1 MAMRRDKPSFTDEI
15 KGELAGLQPAKPCC
29 KDAELDAMIRVL
41 AAGRNGRVRLR
52 VPRNAVARTVVQLA
66 RDTGG
71 QVHGVHKGATERRP
85 SYAVEVTPGPAAR
98 SDRVCCA
105 RAALRGL
112 FLARGVIAEPGG
124 AYHLEIAVPPSEQA
138 AIAAVLDRLGLP
150 VKRLQRRGRA
160 IFYFKGADAITRSLG
175 LMGANRAVVRLEH
188 NRIVREMRGH
198 ANRRANSETANMDKR
213 LRVAFRQVEAIRRLQ
228 ANRRVLSLLS
238 PGLQLTAEL
247 RLAHPRASLQTLAAH
262 AQVSKSAIAHRL
274 RRLLG
279 LARENGLL
287 D

>member
-1 MAMRRDKPSFTDEI
+1 MRRDRPSFTDEI

-52 VPRNAVARTVVQLA
+52 LPRNPVARTVVQLA

-71 QVHGVHKGATERRP
+71 QVHGVHKGPTDRRP
-85 SYAVEVTPGPAAR
+85 SYAVELTPGPVLR

-112 FLARGVIAEPGG
+112 FLARGVIAEPGSG
-124 AYHLEIAVPPSEQA
+124 YHLEIAVPPSEQA
-138 AIAAVLDRLGLP
+138 ATADVLERLRLPVRRLDR
-150 VKRLQRRGRA
+150 RGQA
-160 IFYFKGADAITRSLG
+160 VFYFKGAEPITRSLG
-175 LMGANRAVVRLEH
+175 LMGANRAVMRFEH

-198 ANRRANSETANMDKR
+198 ANRRANSETANLDKR
-213 LRVAFRQVEAIRRLQ
+213 LRVAFQQVEAMRRLQ
-228 ANRRVLSLLS
+228 ATGRVFLSLS
-238 PGLQLTAEL
+238 PALRLTAEL
-247 RLAHPRASLQTLAAH
+247 RLAHPHASLQALAAH

-274 RRLLG
+274 RRLLE
-279 LARENGLL
+279 LCSENGLL